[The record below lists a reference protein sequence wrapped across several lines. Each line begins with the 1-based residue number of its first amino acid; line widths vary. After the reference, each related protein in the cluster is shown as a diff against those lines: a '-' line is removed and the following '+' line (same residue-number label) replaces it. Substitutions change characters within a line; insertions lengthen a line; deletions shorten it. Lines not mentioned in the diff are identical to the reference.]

1 MPLHNYCTALGFG
14 TQNQC
19 VRCVRVTISSLGRY
33 VAVLVFL
40 RKAQSLSQAGELDSS
55 MSRRDFYWRYRQ
67 RKRRLELRYYEPS
80 CTFDRPR
87 AALPKPS
94 RKVIIKRWKADSL
107 STDKRAEPSKA
118 DQPLASDRSLV

>member
-80 CTFDRPR
+80 CTFDNDGKETTFRFAGNREAPAIYLTSPR
-87 AALPKPS
+87 GAPQ
-94 RKVIIKRWKADSL
+94 
-107 STDKRAEPSKA
+107 TEP
-118 DQPLASDRSLV
+118 QGNN